1 MSTRVGL
8 VWGGGGAAAAGG
20 RGSADSGAAQL
31 KGTVAKK
38 RPEWEQKVA
47 CR

>member
-1 MSTRVGL
+1 MRRFGL
-8 VWGGGGAAAAGG
+8 GGLLQQAAGG
-20 RGSADSGAAQL
+20 GADSGAAQL

-47 CR
+47 SR